1 MGQSEGTVGGGW
13 DGVKGQQEEDG
24 MERRDSGRRMGW
36 SEGKVGEGWNGV
48 EGQWEGGEM
57 E

>member
-1 MGQSEGTVGGGW
+1 MGGGW

-48 EGQWEGGEM
+48 EGQWEEGEM